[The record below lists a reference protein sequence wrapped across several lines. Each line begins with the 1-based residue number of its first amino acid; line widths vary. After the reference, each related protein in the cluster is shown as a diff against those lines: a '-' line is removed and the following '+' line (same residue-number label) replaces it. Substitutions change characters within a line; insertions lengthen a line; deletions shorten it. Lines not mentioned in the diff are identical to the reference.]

1 MAQKERMD
9 VFHVQGEGERSN
21 WTKVGVAFV
30 NQDGSLNVL
39 VNYLPTNLARLGTL
53 TLNVRKPNGKG
64 SQAPAG
70 GKGDDDF

>member
-9 VFHVQGEGERSN
+9 VYHVQGEGERSN

-30 NQDGSLNVL
+30 NQDGSFNVL

-53 TLNVRKPNGKG
+53 TLNVRKPNGK
-64 SQAPAG
+64 SQQPNG
-70 GKGDDDF
+70 RKEDDDF